1 MRETWTAA
9 LDRYEFLREQQRT
22 AWGVL
27 ATPVRLVSS
36 LRNAVAFSR
45 LERRAPTPR
54 TPYEILLRDPV
65 FRLRRYAAASP
76 RRARPALLLVPPLM
90 LTAEIYDITAEGSA
104 VARLRERGIDPWVV
118 DFGAPERQQGG
129 LRRTLADHVLAV
141 SRAIDRVRAC
151 TGPTPIWADT
161 RKAGCSPT

>member
-1 MRETWTAA
+1 MSK
-9 LDRYEFLREQQRT
+9 QRT

-36 LRNAVAFSR
+36 LHNAVAFSR

-118 DFGAPERQQGG
+118 DFGAPERQQGDCAG
-129 LRRTLADHVLAV
+129 PLPIMSSPSAGPSIGSAP
-141 SRAIDRVRAC
+141 AP
-151 TGPTPIWADT
+151 GPTPIWADT